1 MLKQATNCNIAI
13 TEFLRGLL
21 DNESNINT
29 DIKEDIYQDM
39 TYKGHKIEKRKDG
52 RWQAR
57 IRTNGTQLYFYG
69 KTQLLCLEKLKE
81 YFKEQTKKL
90 PIPKRTF
97 AEEWENWY
105 AKYKKPFYKES
116 TLKDIRSVYRNYL
129 QNFVGEKQL
138 KELDTAEINLFLQKM
153 ESKRMREHLTG
164 FLKDFLKTIFKEN
177 KTKYDLSEDIRSFHS
192 QRKEGRSLS
201 VEERKKLID
210 SSYLIQ
216 NGELFRFALFSGV
229 RPNELYLIEA
239 EDIQKDFLHIRGTKT
254 VKSDRYIPRFKQLDE
269 VLKEFDGRTGL
280 LFPLSDRQRKKRM
293 KEIRALCGFDFILKD
308 LRTTFATMCA
318 ENGVQQNVIAK
329 WLGHSNVSTTNKY
342 YIKVLSD
349 YEIEQIKALESKID
363 THFDTQNR

>member
-1 MLKQATNCNIAI
+1 MALQQHTLLKQATNCNIAI
-13 TEFLRGLL
+13 AEFLKGLIDGEP
-21 DNESNINT
+21 DNVVE
-29 DIKEDIYQDM
+29 IKGDIYQEVK
-39 TYKGHKIEKRKDG
+39 YKGRTIRQRKDG
-52 RWQAR
+52 RWEYK
-57 IRTNGTQLYFYG
+57 IYENKKPHFIYG
-69 KTQLLCLEKLKE
+69 KTQQECLNKVKLFFSK
-81 YFKEQTKKL
+81 
-90 PIPKRTF
+90 PKAIAPPKHIF

-153 ESKRMREHLTG
+153 ESKRMQEHLTG
-164 FLKDFLKTIFKEN
+164 FLKDFLKTMFKEN

-192 QRKEGRSLS
+192 QRKEGFSLS
-201 VEERKKLID
+201 VEQRKKLVKC
-210 SSYLIQ
+210 SYKVKD
-216 NGELFRFALFSGV
+216 GELFRFALFSGV
-229 RPNELYLIEA
+229 RTNELFLVEA
-239 EDIQKDFLHIRGTKT
+239 EDIQKEFLHIRGTKT

-269 VLKEFDGRTGL
+269 VLKQLEGRKGI

-293 KEIRALCGFDFILKD
+293 KEICALCGFKFILKD

-342 YIKVLSD
+342 YIKVLSN
-349 YEIEQIKALESKID
+349 YEIDQIRELEGKID
-363 THFDTQNR
+363 Y

>member
-1 MLKQATNCNIAI
+1 MLEQTTNCNIAI

-57 IRTNGTQLYFYG
+57 IRVNGKQLCFYG

-81 YFKEQTKKL
+81 YFKEQSKRL
-90 PIPKRTF
+90 PTPKRTF
-97 AEEWENWY
+97 AEEWQNWY
-105 AKYKKPFYKES
+105 EKHKKPFYKES
-116 TLKDIRSVYRNYL
+116 TLKDIRSVFRNYL

-153 ESKRMREHLTG
+153 ESKRMQEHLTG
-164 FLKDFLKTIFKEN
+164 FLKDFLKTMFKEN

-192 QRKEGRSLS
+192 KRKEGFSLS
-201 VEERKKLID
+201 VEQRKKLIEY
-210 SSYLIQ
+210 SYKIK

-229 RPNELYLIEA
+229 RTNELFLVEA
-239 EDIQKDFLHIRGTKT
+239 EDIQKEFLHIRGTKT

-269 VLKEFDGRTGL
+269 VLKQLEERKGI
-280 LFPLSDRQRKKRM
+280 LFPLSDRQRKNRM
-293 KEIRALCGFDFILKD
+293 KEICELCGFKFILKD

-329 WLGHSNVSTTNKY
+329 WLGHSNVATTNKY
-342 YIKVLSD
+342 YIKVLTN
-349 YEIEQIKALESKID
+349 YEKEQIKEFENKID
-363 THFDTQNR
+363 THFDTQNS